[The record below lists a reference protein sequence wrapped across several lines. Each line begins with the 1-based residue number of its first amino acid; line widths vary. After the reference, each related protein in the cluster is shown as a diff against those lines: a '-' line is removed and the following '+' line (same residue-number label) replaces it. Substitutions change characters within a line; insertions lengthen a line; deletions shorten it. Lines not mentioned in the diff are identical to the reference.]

1 MTYIFLQNPQFLP
14 LLRDWRRRSVA
25 RIKNVLPPMRH
36 SLRNK
41 YKYMILL
48 NILINPKWRFLARA
62 QSAAAPARTRAIR
75 HLQFCRLLNTARHL
89 PGVIPLDAI

>member
-25 RIKNVLPPMRH
+25 CIKSVLQTMLH
-36 SLRNK
+36 SLGNNC
-41 YKYMILL
+41 KYMILL
-48 NILINPKWRFLARA
+48 YILINPKWRFLARA
-62 QSAAAPARTRAIR
+62 QSAAAPVRTRAIP
-75 HLQFCRLLNTARHL
+75 HLQFCRLLNTARDL